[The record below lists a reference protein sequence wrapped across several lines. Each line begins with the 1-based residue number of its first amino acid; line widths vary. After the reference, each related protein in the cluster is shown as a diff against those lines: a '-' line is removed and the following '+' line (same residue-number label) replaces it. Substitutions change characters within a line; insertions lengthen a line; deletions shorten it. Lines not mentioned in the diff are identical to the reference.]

1 VIRLAFDV
9 DLEQG
14 SFRLALADDAE
25 VEVLGLFGPSGSGKT
40 SLLEVIAGLRTP
52 ARGRVA
58 VGGRTLLDTARRHDV
73 PPHRRR
79 VGYVPQ
85 DGALFPHLD
94 VRRNVMYGAG
104 RPGSASLDVAHVIPE
119 AAERRLATAESRRDQ
134 VSATLEIAPL
144 MNRSVRELS
153 GGERQRVAIARALMS
168 SPRILLLD
176 EPMTGLDRDRKER
189 VLPYL
194 LRIRRDLHV
203 PMVYVTHDAR
213 ELGEIADRVLR
224 LENGK
229 LVAAGPPG
237 SILSSRRLGA

>member
-1 VIRLAFDV
+1 
-9 DLEQG
+9 
-14 SFRLALADDAE
+14 
-25 VEVLGLFGPSGSGKT
+25 
-40 SLLEVIAGLRTP
+40 
-52 ARGRVA
+52 
-58 VGGRTLLDTARRHDV
+58 
-73 PPHRRR
+73 
-79 VGYVPQ
+79 
-85 DGALFPHLD
+85 
-94 VRRNVMYGAG
+94 
-104 RPGSASLDVAHVIPE
+104 
-119 AAERRLATAESRRDQ
+119 
-134 VSATLEIAPL
+134 
-144 MNRSVRELS
+144 
-153 GGERQRVAIARALMS
+153 MS